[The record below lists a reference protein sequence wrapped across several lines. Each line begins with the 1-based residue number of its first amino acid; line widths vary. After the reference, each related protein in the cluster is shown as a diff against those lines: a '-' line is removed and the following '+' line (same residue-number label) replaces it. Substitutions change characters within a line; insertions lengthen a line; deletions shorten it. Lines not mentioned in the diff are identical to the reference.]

1 MTALIKVQDL
11 TIHYQG
17 KCLVNKVSFSVEK
30 DRPLTILGQTGSGK
44 TLIAKAIMGLLP
56 KVLEASGVVEVFGK
70 PVLAQSRSPLWGKS
84 ITMLPQEP
92 WHSLDPLMANYQQV
106 SEVYESV
113 KGEDGETAFNHAIA
127 DLDHL
132 GLKDSALMRPTELS
146 GGMAQRLAVAS
157 ATAGGANLLI
167 ADEPTKGLDSSRRD
181 DIIQL
186 LKKSA
191 QGGSLLT
198 ITHDIDVA
206 QQLGGDILV
215 IKNGDMIEAGS
226 AESVLTNPQAEYT
239 KELIYAA
246 PEYWQLE
253 PAPATER
260 NAILQVSDLTIG
272 RGKNALSSGLNLTC
286 HGGEIIGV
294 VGDSGCG
301 KSTFGDTLLGLLPPL
316 KGEIKPLLANTKAHQ
331 WLKLFQDP
339 PSSLSAHVTLQ
350 TLLNDLVKLH
360 KLDTKKIA
368 PLMKKLN
375 LPESILQRSAKDVSG
390 GELQRFSILRA
401 LLLEPVFLFA
411 DEPTSRLDPF
421 IAKEITELLIALAR
435 EQGCALLIV
444 SHDPALIDK
453 CCDTVIRLD
462 QEKQKNVA

>member
-1 MTALIKVQDL
+1 MTALIKVHDL

-17 KCLVNKVSFSVEK
+17 KCLVNKVSFSVQQG
-30 DRPLTILGQTGSGK
+30 RPLTILGQTGSGK
-44 TLIAKAIMGLLP
+44 TLVAKAIMGLLP
-56 KVLEASGVVEVFGK
+56 SVLEASGTVEVFGK
-70 PVLAQSRSPLWGKS
+70 PVMAQSRSPLWGKS

-92 WHSLDPLMANYQQV
+92 WHSLDPLMVNYQQV

-113 KGEDGETAFNHAIA
+113 KGEDGEAAFNHAID
-127 DLDHL
+127 DLTHL
-132 GLKDSALMRPTELS
+132 GLKGSALKRPTELS
-146 GGMAQRLAVAS
+146 GGMAQRLAIAS

-186 LKKSA
+186 LQRSA

-215 IKNGDMIEAGS
+215 IKDGEMIEAGS

-239 KELIYAA
+239 KALIYAA
-246 PEYWQLE
+246 PQYWQIEKLRK
-253 PAPATER
+253 TER
-260 NAILQVSDLTIG
+260 KAILSVTDLTIG
-272 RGKNALSSGLNLTC
+272 RGKDALASGLNLTC
-286 HGGEIIGV
+286 HTGEIIGV

-316 KGEIKPLLANTKAHQ
+316 KGEIKPLLANTKSHQ

-360 KLDTKKIA
+360 KLDTQKIA
-368 PLMKKLN
+368 PLMEKLN

-462 QEKQKNVA
+462 QQKHKSVA